1 MNTQKIIS
9 ILEIGNLFLR
19 CIVAKIDE
27 DDNFEIIGKS
37 ISESKG
43 FDNGSVIN
51 LNAATEST
59 RKCIADI
66 EQQTNIS
73 IKKIFIIFESI
84 EFLSTK
90 LSKYKKIG
98 GSKIDKDDISFLL
111 KEAKNQIQNNNLKEF
126 IIHIFNFNYI
136 IDKKKYDKIPIDIY
150 AEFLKHDLNIITVSA
165 NIVKNLNQV
174 LIDCDIEV
182 EKFISSAF
190 ALGVECL
197 NENELKLGSTIIDIG
212 YEKITIAVFNNSAL
226 AHLKS
231 YPIGSNHITKDISR
245 VCSLSLEESENIK
258 KDFGLFLN
266 KNKQTKVLENNHIT
280 KDYFKDS
287 KFRKISIK
295 LIQDIIK
302 ARVDEIFELSKN
314 EIIFSNIKLD
324 KSHDV
329 YFLGGGSLLKNLS
342 QYGSEYFLS
351 NIKSIDNITMDQSLA
366 CSGALK
372 SIINGFETEAIAKKV
387 DKKPDNIGLLSRL
400 LGFKS

>member
-150 AEFLKHDLNIITVSA
+150 AEF
-165 NIVKNLNQV
+165 
-174 LIDCDIEV
+174 
-182 EKFISSAF
+182 
-190 ALGVECL
+190 
-197 NENELKLGSTIIDIG
+197 
-212 YEKITIAVFNNSAL
+212 
-226 AHLKS
+226 
-231 YPIGSNHITKDISR
+231 
-245 VCSLSLEESENIK
+245 
-258 KDFGLFLN
+258 
-266 KNKQTKVLENNHIT
+266 
-280 KDYFKDS
+280 
-287 KFRKISIK
+287 
-295 LIQDIIK
+295 
-302 ARVDEIFELSKN
+302 
-314 EIIFSNIKLD
+314 
-324 KSHDV
+324 
-329 YFLGGGSLLKNLS
+329 
-342 QYGSEYFLS
+342 
-351 NIKSIDNITMDQSLA
+351 
-366 CSGALK
+366 
-372 SIINGFETEAIAKKV
+372 
-387 DKKPDNIGLLSRL
+387 
-400 LGFKS
+400 